1 MQSKVRYAV
10 SAVFSAL
17 ITVAV
22 VLTVYGIHGLYP
34 FGSLS
39 VSWCDMDQQVVP
51 LLMDFKDILLG
62 KGNMLLNMNNAGGMN
77 FWGVFF
83 FFLASPFSF
92 LVLFVEKGDMLSF
105 MNILVMLKMGMT
117 AVCAS
122 IFFNSCFKKLN
133 VPSVTALS
141 IAYAFC
147 GFSLLFYQNVIWLDM
162 VWSFPL
168 LLLSIQTLLEKRK
181 PLFFIVMLSLSMVMN
196 YYIGY
201 MLVIFILI
209 GVPLWI
215 MMCTEKEGRKQ
226 VSLLFILSCAIAAAI
241 TAVVWLPSLV
251 QYMQSARGS
260 TSLFDSLASGDLY
273 GPYTTKSLLLL
284 ATPVMFASLPFIPF
298 KEETNKRK
306 LLWTLVMFLLTLT
319 ASVFEPVNK
328 MWQTGNYMSFPL
340 RYGYMIAFL
349 GLILCAYVINNHYDN
364 GRFGGTPSA
373 FLWGALT
380 VIAVKFSSTIMIDDY
395 YSTITKFSRSLWGD
409 DKSFHLL
416 TVWCLVSIFAFTLL
430 FALLKMRKFSKRV
443 FSVFLCLAVIY
454 GCAFNGRVYLGA
466 SEQED
471 LNFRIEM
478 DLSDKITDESFVRV
492 KTRNKYF
499 DVNQIGAM
507 GYNSLSHYTS
517 LTDKSY
523 MFAMKKIGY
532 SSYWMEVNSNGG
544 SLITDAILRNQYTIS
559 KNTAFAHSDRLIY
572 QNDTYC
578 IIKSAFDIPAGVLL
592 NASPAEYEY
601 LPDIERSDMQDYLFR
616 LYTGSDKSIVTK
628 YEPERIS
635 SVNFAYTDSLYTFT
649 LNEGSGKLYYD
660 IWIEGNQSLYFDAF
674 KDISNSLKEALNDS
688 FSVSVNGTTIQSSYP
703 SQSSNGLLYLGD
715 YEDELVSVTVTVKKD
730 ALASSFGVF
739 SVNADTFKEEI
750 ANIAGCD
757 INVNGNKIT
766 ANVSSEADRYLYLCL
781 PYMDGYSAKVNGKTV
796 SVSRIND
803 AFIAIPVSAG
813 ENSITLTYFPVGFI
827 AGLIISIV
835 GVILLALLLVFLRLM
850 KEDFCNGVVGKISYI
865 AVIVA
870 EIGTVVL
877 VYIMPLF
884 VYFSMNAK

>member
-10 SAVFSAL
+10 TAVFSGL
-17 ITVAV
+17 ITIAV
-22 VLTVYGIHGLYP
+22 LLTVYGIHGLYP
-34 FGSLS
+34 FGSMT

-51 LLMDFKDILLG
+51 LLMDFKDILSG

-92 LVLFVEKGDMLSF
+92 LVAFVEKSDMLSF
-105 MNILVMLKMGMT
+105 MNILVMLKMSMA

-122 IFFNSCFKKLN
+122 VFFNACFKKLT

-168 LLLSIQTLLEKRK
+168 LLLSIQVLLEKHK
-181 PLFFIVMLSLSMVMN
+181 PLFFIIMLSLSMVMN

-215 MMCTEKEGRKQ
+215 ILCTEKENKGRA
-226 VSLLFILSCAIAAAI
+226 SLLFIISCAIAAAI

-251 QYMQSARGS
+251 QYMQSARG

-273 GPYTTKSLLLL
+273 GPYTTKSLLLMC
-284 ATPVMFASLPFIPF
+284 TPLMFAALPFISL
-298 KEETNKRK
+298 KEEGNKRK
-306 LLWTLVMFLLTLT
+306 LIWTLLMFILTLA

-340 RYGYMIAFL
+340 RYGYMITFL
-349 GLILCAYVINNHYDN
+349 GLILCAYVINSHEDK
-364 GRFGGTPSA
+364 GRFGGSPAA
-373 FLWGALT
+373 FLWGGLT
-380 VIAVKFSSTIMIDDY
+380 VIAVKFSSDIMIDGH
-395 YSTITKFSRSLWGD
+395 YSTITKFNRSLWGD
-409 DKSFHLL
+409 DNSFRLL
-416 TVWCLVSIFAFTLL
+416 AVWCLVGIFAFALL

-454 GCAFNGRVYLGA
+454 SCAFNGRVYMGSSA
-466 SEQED
+466 KDD
-471 LNFRIEM
+471 LSFRVEM
-478 DLSDKITDESFVRV
+478 DLTDRIEDDSFFRV

-507 GYNSLSHYTS
+507 SYNSLSHYTS
-517 LTDKSY
+517 LTDRAY

-559 KNTAFAHSDRLIY
+559 KNTAFAHSDELIY

-578 IIKSAFDIPAGVLL
+578 IIKSGFDIPAGVILK
-592 NASPAEYEY
+592 ADPKDYEY
-601 LPDIERSDMQDYLFR
+601 LPEIERSDMQDYLFR
-616 LYTGSDKSIVTK
+616 LYTGSDKSIVTR
-628 YEPERIS
+628 YEPERTANIKY
-635 SVNFAYTDSLYTFT
+635 AYTDNLYSFV
-649 LNEGSGKLYYD
+649 LDGSSGKLYYD
-660 IWIEGNQSLYFDAF
+660 MWIEGNQSLYFDAF
-674 KDISNSLKEALNDS
+674 KDISNSLKEALNES

-715 YEDELVSVTVTVKKD
+715 YEDEFVSVTVTVKKD
-730 ALASSFGVF
+730 AVASSYGVF
-739 SVNADTFKEEI
+739 SVNADTVSDEI
-750 ANIAGCD
+750 ENISGCD
-757 INVNGNKIT
+757 IKVDGNRIT
-766 ANVSSEADRYLYLCL
+766 ALANAEENEYLYLCL
-781 PYMDGYSAKVNGKTV
+781 PYMKGYKATVNGK
-796 SVSRIND
+796 SVPLSRVND
-803 AFIAIPVSAG
+803 AFIAIPLEAG

-827 AGLIISIV
+827 AGAIISIL
-835 GVILLALLLVFLRLM
+835 GVILLVLLLIFLKKKKATLS
-850 KEDFCNGVVGKISYI
+850 EGIVGKLSYYAVITAEI
-865 AVIVA
+865 AVFA
-870 EIGTVVL
+870 L
-877 VYIMPLF
+877 VYLMPILVF
-884 VYFSMNAK
+884 MARSN